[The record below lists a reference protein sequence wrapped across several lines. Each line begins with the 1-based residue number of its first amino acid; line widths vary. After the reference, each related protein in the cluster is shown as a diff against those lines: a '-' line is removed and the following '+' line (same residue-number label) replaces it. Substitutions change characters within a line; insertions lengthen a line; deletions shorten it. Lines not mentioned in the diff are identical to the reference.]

1 MAERL
6 KEIFSLLPEC
16 ESFADVGCD
25 HGYIAEAMLKS
36 GKCKRAVMSDVSEKC
51 LEKAKKLNAEFI
63 KNGVA
68 EAVLSDG
75 LKKVPRTECV
85 LIAGMGGEEIIKIL
99 SESPFVPEKILL
111 QPMKNADK
119 VRVYIAENGYKI
131 LKDYIFF
138 AEGKYYVLILA
149 ERGADKLTAEEAEFG
164 RTNLQNPSEAFV
176 RYIKE
181 EIARKI
187 KFSSAKGL
195 SEEKRAEFLNDA
207 ERLKKYADVKRTL

>member
-68 EAVLSDG
+68 EAVLG
-75 LKKVPRTECV
+75 ALTGFAICRPLAKHLRT
-85 LIAGMGGEEIIKIL
+85 M
-99 SESPFVPEKILL
+99 
-111 QPMKNADK
+111 N
-119 VRVYIAENGYKI
+119 
-131 LKDYIFF
+131 
-138 AEGKYYVLILA
+138 
-149 ERGADKLTAEEAEFG
+149 
-164 RTNLQNPSEAFV
+164 
-176 RYIKE
+176 
-181 EIARKI
+181 
-187 KFSSAKGL
+187 
-195 SEEKRAEFLNDA
+195 
-207 ERLKKYADVKRTL
+207 

>member
-85 LIAGMGGEEIIKIL
+85 LIAGMGGELCYLVEGTERALLIDGL
-99 SESPFVPEKILL
+99 SGVGS
-111 QPMKNADK
+111 
-119 VRVYIAENGYKI
+119 
-131 LKDYIFF
+131 LK
-138 AEGKYYVLILA
+138 
-149 ERGADKLTAEEAEFG
+149 
-164 RTNLQNPSEAFV
+164 AFV
-176 RYIKE
+176 RELTELPVTMVITGKN
-181 EIARKI
+181 IA
-187 KFSSAKGL
+187 SAD
-195 SEEKRAEFLNDA
+195 EKRGQGARLYRG
-207 ERLKKYADVKRTL
+207 ERV

>member
-25 HGYIAEAMLKS
+25 HGYIAEEM
-36 GKCKRAVMSDVSEKC
+36 
-51 LEKAKKLNAEFI
+51 
-63 KNGVA
+63 
-68 EAVLSDG
+68 

-181 EIARKI
+181 EIARRI